1 MIYIIFL
8 CFLGCIDN
16 TATSSYWM
24 LTNEYMVDKFEYAKE
39 LQPYKGMGLCS
50 ECGRLATSPDGRGA
64 RKMARE
70 VPEEESYRRADEES
84 RIQKFNKINK
94 ENMAII
100 GIDFDGTCVTD
111 LFPYVG
117 DNIGAASVL
126 RKLADKN
133 LLILYTVRDG
143 KYLQDAV
150 DWFKYNHI
158 NLYSVN
164 YNPEPVSSS
173 PKLYC
178 DYYIDDRNIGTP
190 LTDKGYVD
198 WNKMLVL
205 LRQKNLL

>member
-1 MIYIIFL
+1 
-8 CFLGCIDN
+8 
-16 TATSSYWM
+16 
-24 LTNEYMVDKFEYAKE
+24 
-39 LQPYKGMGLCS
+39 
-50 ECGRLATSPDGRGA
+50 
-64 RKMARE
+64 MARE

-178 DYYIDDRNIGTP
+178 DYYIDDRNIGTT

>member
-1 MIYIIFL
+1 
-8 CFLGCIDN
+8 
-16 TATSSYWM
+16 
-24 LTNEYMVDKFEYAKE
+24 
-39 LQPYKGMGLCS
+39 
-50 ECGRLATSPDGRGA
+50 
-64 RKMARE
+64 MARE

-111 LFPYVG
+111 LYPYVG

-143 KYLQDAV
+143 RYLQDAV
-150 DWFKYNHI
+150 DWFRYNHI
-158 NLYSVN
+158 DLYSVN

-205 LRQKNLL
+205 LKQKNLL

>member
-1 MIYIIFL
+1 
-8 CFLGCIDN
+8 
-16 TATSSYWM
+16 
-24 LTNEYMVDKFEYAKE
+24 
-39 LQPYKGMGLCS
+39 
-50 ECGRLATSPDGRGA
+50 
-64 RKMARE
+64 MARE

-205 LRQKNLL
+205 LRQKDLL

>member
-1 MIYIIFL
+1 
-8 CFLGCIDN
+8 
-16 TATSSYWM
+16 
-24 LTNEYMVDKFEYAKE
+24 
-39 LQPYKGMGLCS
+39 
-50 ECGRLATSPDGRGA
+50 
-64 RKMARE
+64 MARE

-173 PKLYC
+173 PKSYC

>member
-1 MIYIIFL
+1 
-8 CFLGCIDN
+8 
-16 TATSSYWM
+16 
-24 LTNEYMVDKFEYAKE
+24 
-39 LQPYKGMGLCS
+39 
-50 ECGRLATSPDGRGA
+50 
-64 RKMARE
+64 MARE

-178 DYYIDDRNIGTP
+178 DYYIDDREDNPIPETLPNAGTNPDNIITTVLGI
-190 LTDKGYVD
+190 DNDGGD
-198 WNKMLVL
+198 W
-205 LRQKNLL
+205 

>member
-1 MIYIIFL
+1 
-8 CFLGCIDN
+8 
-16 TATSSYWM
+16 
-24 LTNEYMVDKFEYAKE
+24 
-39 LQPYKGMGLCS
+39 
-50 ECGRLATSPDGRGA
+50 
-64 RKMARE
+64 MARE

-126 RKLADKN
+126 RKLADRN

-143 KYLQDAV
+143 RYLQDAV

>member
-1 MIYIIFL
+1 
-8 CFLGCIDN
+8 
-16 TATSSYWM
+16 
-24 LTNEYMVDKFEYAKE
+24 
-39 LQPYKGMGLCS
+39 
-50 ECGRLATSPDGRGA
+50 
-64 RKMARE
+64 MARE

-164 YNPEPVSSS
+164 YNPDPVSSS

-198 WNKMLVL
+198 WDKMLVL
-205 LRQKNLL
+205 LRQNNLL

>member
-1 MIYIIFL
+1 
-8 CFLGCIDN
+8 
-16 TATSSYWM
+16 
-24 LTNEYMVDKFEYAKE
+24 
-39 LQPYKGMGLCS
+39 
-50 ECGRLATSPDGRGA
+50 
-64 RKMARE
+64 MARE

-117 DNIGAASVL
+117 NNIGAASVL

-150 DWFKYNHI
+150 DWFRYNHI

-173 PKLYC
+173 PKVYC

-198 WNKMLVL
+198 WDKMLVL

>member
-1 MIYIIFL
+1 
-8 CFLGCIDN
+8 
-16 TATSSYWM
+16 
-24 LTNEYMVDKFEYAKE
+24 
-39 LQPYKGMGLCS
+39 
-50 ECGRLATSPDGRGA
+50 
-64 RKMARE
+64 MARE

-158 NLYSVN
+158 NPPTPIRRRRRTSD
-164 YNPEPVSSS
+164 VSIWMWMILCISIRADNS
-173 PKLYC
+173 
-178 DYYIDDRNIGTP
+178 RRIG
-190 LTDKGYVD
+190 
-198 WNKMLVL
+198 
-205 LRQKNLL
+205 

>member
-1 MIYIIFL
+1 
-8 CFLGCIDN
+8 
-16 TATSSYWM
+16 
-24 LTNEYMVDKFEYAKE
+24 
-39 LQPYKGMGLCS
+39 
-50 ECGRLATSPDGRGA
+50 
-64 RKMARE
+64 MARE

-117 DNIGAASVL
+117 DNIGAASVS

>member
-1 MIYIIFL
+1 M
-8 CFLGCIDN
+8 
-16 TATSSYWM
+16 
-24 LTNEYMVDKFEYAKE
+24 KK
-39 LQPYKGMGLCS
+39 
-50 ECGRLATSPDGRGA
+50 
-64 RKMARE
+64 
-70 VPEEESYRRADEES
+70 
-84 RIQKFNKINK
+84 
-94 ENMAII
+94 II

-111 LFPYVG
+111 LYPYVG

-126 RKLADKN
+126 RKLADRN

-143 KYLQDAV
+143 RYLQDAA

-205 LRQKNLL
+205 LKQKNLL

>member
-1 MIYIIFL
+1 
-8 CFLGCIDN
+8 
-16 TATSSYWM
+16 
-24 LTNEYMVDKFEYAKE
+24 
-39 LQPYKGMGLCS
+39 
-50 ECGRLATSPDGRGA
+50 
-64 RKMARE
+64 MARE

-190 LTDKGYVD
+190 LTDKEYVD

>member
-1 MIYIIFL
+1 
-8 CFLGCIDN
+8 
-16 TATSSYWM
+16 
-24 LTNEYMVDKFEYAKE
+24 
-39 LQPYKGMGLCS
+39 
-50 ECGRLATSPDGRGA
+50 
-64 RKMARE
+64 MARE

-111 LFPYVG
+111 LYPYVG

-150 DWFKYNHI
+150 DWFRYNHI
-158 NLYSVN
+158 DLYSVN

-173 PKLYC
+173 PKVYC

>member
-1 MIYIIFL
+1 
-8 CFLGCIDN
+8 
-16 TATSSYWM
+16 
-24 LTNEYMVDKFEYAKE
+24 
-39 LQPYKGMGLCS
+39 
-50 ECGRLATSPDGRGA
+50 
-64 RKMARE
+64 MARE

-111 LFPYVG
+111 LFSYVG

>member
-1 MIYIIFL
+1 
-8 CFLGCIDN
+8 
-16 TATSSYWM
+16 
-24 LTNEYMVDKFEYAKE
+24 
-39 LQPYKGMGLCS
+39 
-50 ECGRLATSPDGRGA
+50 
-64 RKMARE
+64 MARE

-133 LLILYTVRDG
+133 LLILYTVKDG

>member
-1 MIYIIFL
+1 
-8 CFLGCIDN
+8 
-16 TATSSYWM
+16 
-24 LTNEYMVDKFEYAKE
+24 
-39 LQPYKGMGLCS
+39 
-50 ECGRLATSPDGRGA
+50 
-64 RKMARE
+64 MARE

>member
-1 MIYIIFL
+1 
-8 CFLGCIDN
+8 
-16 TATSSYWM
+16 
-24 LTNEYMVDKFEYAKE
+24 
-39 LQPYKGMGLCS
+39 
-50 ECGRLATSPDGRGA
+50 
-64 RKMARE
+64 MARE

-143 KYLQDAV
+143 KYLQDAA

>member
-1 MIYIIFL
+1 
-8 CFLGCIDN
+8 
-16 TATSSYWM
+16 
-24 LTNEYMVDKFEYAKE
+24 
-39 LQPYKGMGLCS
+39 
-50 ECGRLATSPDGRGA
+50 
-64 RKMARE
+64 MARE

-126 RKLADKN
+126 RELGDKN

-150 DWFKYNHI
+150 DWFRYNHI

-205 LRQKNLL
+205 LKQKNLL

>member
-1 MIYIIFL
+1 
-8 CFLGCIDN
+8 
-16 TATSSYWM
+16 
-24 LTNEYMVDKFEYAKE
+24 
-39 LQPYKGMGLCS
+39 
-50 ECGRLATSPDGRGA
+50 
-64 RKMARE
+64 MARE

-143 KYLQDAV
+143 KYPQGAV

>member
-1 MIYIIFL
+1 
-8 CFLGCIDN
+8 
-16 TATSSYWM
+16 
-24 LTNEYMVDKFEYAKE
+24 
-39 LQPYKGMGLCS
+39 
-50 ECGRLATSPDGRGA
+50 
-64 RKMARE
+64 MARE
-70 VPEEESYRRADEES
+70 VPEGESYRRAVEES

-117 DNIGAASVL
+117 DNIGAVSVL

>member
-1 MIYIIFL
+1 
-8 CFLGCIDN
+8 
-16 TATSSYWM
+16 
-24 LTNEYMVDKFEYAKE
+24 
-39 LQPYKGMGLCS
+39 
-50 ECGRLATSPDGRGA
+50 
-64 RKMARE
+64 MARE

-126 RKLADKN
+126 RELADKN

-150 DWFKYNHI
+150 DWFRYNHI
-158 NLYSVN
+158 DLYSVN

-173 PKLYC
+173 PKVYC

-198 WNKMLVL
+198 WDKMLVL
-205 LRQKNLL
+205 LRQNNLL

>member
-1 MIYIIFL
+1 
-8 CFLGCIDN
+8 
-16 TATSSYWM
+16 
-24 LTNEYMVDKFEYAKE
+24 
-39 LQPYKGMGLCS
+39 
-50 ECGRLATSPDGRGA
+50 
-64 RKMARE
+64 MARE

-126 RKLADKN
+126 RKLANKN

-205 LRQKNLL
+205 LKQKNLL

>member
-1 MIYIIFL
+1 
-8 CFLGCIDN
+8 
-16 TATSSYWM
+16 
-24 LTNEYMVDKFEYAKE
+24 
-39 LQPYKGMGLCS
+39 
-50 ECGRLATSPDGRGA
+50 
-64 RKMARE
+64 MARE

-178 DYYIDDRNIGTP
+178 DYYIDNRNIGTP

>member
-1 MIYIIFL
+1 
-8 CFLGCIDN
+8 
-16 TATSSYWM
+16 
-24 LTNEYMVDKFEYAKE
+24 
-39 LQPYKGMGLCS
+39 
-50 ECGRLATSPDGRGA
+50 
-64 RKMARE
+64 MARE

-111 LFPYVG
+111 SFPYVG
-117 DNIGAASVL
+117 DNIGAAKVL
-126 RKLADKN
+126 RELADKN

>member
-1 MIYIIFL
+1 
-8 CFLGCIDN
+8 
-16 TATSSYWM
+16 
-24 LTNEYMVDKFEYAKE
+24 
-39 LQPYKGMGLCS
+39 
-50 ECGRLATSPDGRGA
+50 
-64 RKMARE
+64 MARE
-70 VPEEESYRRADEES
+70 VPKEESYRRAVKES
-84 RIQKFNKINK
+84 RVQKFNKINK

-173 PKLYC
+173 PKVYC

>member
-1 MIYIIFL
+1 
-8 CFLGCIDN
+8 
-16 TATSSYWM
+16 
-24 LTNEYMVDKFEYAKE
+24 
-39 LQPYKGMGLCS
+39 
-50 ECGRLATSPDGRGA
+50 
-64 RKMARE
+64 MARE
-70 VPEEESYRRADEES
+70 VPEEESYRRADKES

-173 PKLYC
+173 PKLISYVNFAINVRG
-178 DYYIDDRNIGTP
+178 Y
-190 LTDKGYVD
+190 TDKELDTLKDELPQEMIDISSFHLFNSYGRAEND
-198 WNKMLVL
+198 KSLPS
-205 LRQKNLL
+205 LRINDVYDEWRCYASDGECFGRDLEKRAKHESKL

>member
-1 MIYIIFL
+1 
-8 CFLGCIDN
+8 
-16 TATSSYWM
+16 
-24 LTNEYMVDKFEYAKE
+24 
-39 LQPYKGMGLCS
+39 
-50 ECGRLATSPDGRGA
+50 
-64 RKMARE
+64 MARE

-111 LFPYVG
+111 LSPYVG

>member
-1 MIYIIFL
+1 
-8 CFLGCIDN
+8 
-16 TATSSYWM
+16 
-24 LTNEYMVDKFEYAKE
+24 
-39 LQPYKGMGLCS
+39 
-50 ECGRLATSPDGRGA
+50 
-64 RKMARE
+64 MARE

-164 YNPEPVSSS
+164 YNHESVSSS

>member
-1 MIYIIFL
+1 M
-8 CFLGCIDN
+8 CAKCGCVDN

-50 ECGRLATSPDGRGA
+50 ECGRLATSPDGRDVV
-64 RKMARE
+64 
-70 VPEEESYRRADEES
+70 VPGKWHGKFPKEKATEE
-84 RIQKFNKINK
+84 QLKKI
-94 ENMAII
+94 
-100 GIDFDGTCVTD
+100 G
-111 LFPYVG
+111 Y
-117 DNIGAASVL
+117 
-126 RKLADKN
+126 KN
-133 LLILYTVRDG
+133 
-143 KYLQDAV
+143 
-150 DWFKYNHI
+150 NHI

-205 LRQKNLL
+205 LKQKNLL